1 MKEVICWDSGYL
13 KSYVD
18 QIKSYCRE
26 DVLFQ
31 SMSSMSTEVT
41 QTVCFGDRR
50 LPMGREIC
58 YEFYNLENTK
68 ILKPHQL
75 EVGGEYIM
83 IISNQHGLVRYDTND
98 IFYVKG
104 MFFGVPDIIFKKRYG
119 INFDFAGEK
128 LTADQVQ

>member
-1 MKEVICWDSGYL
+1 
-13 KSYVD
+13 
-18 QIKSYCRE
+18 
-26 DVLFQ
+26 
-31 SMSSMSTEVT
+31 MSTEVT